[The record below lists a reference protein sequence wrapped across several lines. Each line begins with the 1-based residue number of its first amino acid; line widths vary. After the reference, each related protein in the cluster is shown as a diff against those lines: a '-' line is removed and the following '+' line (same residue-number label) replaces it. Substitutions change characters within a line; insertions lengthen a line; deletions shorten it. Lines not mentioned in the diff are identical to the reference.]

1 LASGGR
7 SGLRIWDYSRAYRFA
22 PRINDLKDRRLYT
35 TEKPSTWP
43 ILAPLIGDTVETA
56 AILGQWIELMRLKVS
71 IETGAVVPSAKLR
84 RLAAAG
90 AGNALSR
97 ALRALG
103 WIELNLFTLQWLSD
117 PMLRQRS
124 HAGRNKGEANN
135 ALRRAAFFHRQ
146 EEIRDRTFENQSFRA
161 SGPSLATAAIVD
173 WNMVSLD
180 RVVQPA
186 CSGHDG
192 SRRPPGPGRPDGT
205 GHIAPAITS
214 GPCPIS
220 LSRSAP
226 YAKCTSISVPGG
238 EGYDFAQIV
247 R

>member
-1 LASGGR
+1 
-7 SGLRIWDYSRAYRFA
+7 
-22 PRINDLKDRRLYT
+22 
-35 TEKPSTWP
+35 
-43 ILAPLIGDTVETA
+43 
-56 AILGQWIELMRLKVS
+56 MRLKVS

-84 RLAAAG
+84 KLAAAG
-90 AGNALSR
+90 AGNVLSR

-124 HAGRNKGEANN
+124 HAGRNKGDANN

-192 SRRPPGPGRPDGT
+192 SRRPPGPGRPDGM

-226 YAKCTSISVPGG
+226 YVSVLRASPCEPGPPYDLKAVLKVGVKVYARRDCRDHHWQGAPATLERRG
-238 EGYDFAQIV
+238 EASH
-247 R
+247 RR